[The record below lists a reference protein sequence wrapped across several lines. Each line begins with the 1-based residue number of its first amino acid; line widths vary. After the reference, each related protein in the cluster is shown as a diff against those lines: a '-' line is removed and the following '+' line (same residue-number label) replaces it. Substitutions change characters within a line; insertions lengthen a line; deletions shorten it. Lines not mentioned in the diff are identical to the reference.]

1 MSEDDSPFSAVDS
14 AVNADT
20 NNAYQTIDSSNELHT
35 KYYLPVHYLN
45 HIYLLLIGNSIGALE
60 HLLLVALVYIVVCL
74 SLYHLVFRQ
83 RLSLGF
89 TLCTNV
95 RFPSCRRVLVVTAH
109 PDDECMFFGPTIL
122 SLAKRPNCT
131 VYLLCLSN
139 GECYCGYCM
148 RVAVQVALDAL
159 DPALIPCVNR

>member
-1 MSEDDSPFSAVDS
+1 MNDDDSPFSSINEAEEANTVYR
-14 AVNADT
+14 A
-20 NNAYQTIDSSNELHT
+20 IDSNDDESHT
-35 KYYLPVHYLN
+35 KYSAIHYLN
-45 HIYLLLIGNSIGALE
+45 HIYLLIIGNSVGALE

-95 RFPSCRRVLVVTAH
+95 RFPNCRRVLIVTAH

-139 GECYCGYCM
+139 GE
-148 RVAVQVALDAL
+148 
-159 DPALIPCVNR
+159 